1 MFAVSWLPLHVM
13 FMLEVFGASH
23 SRALFF
29 AHMGAQFS
37 TYANA
42 CMNPL
47 IYVFLL
53 KNFWNAV
60 LATLQCRHSMLG
72 THQHNARRVR
82 NRNGNANGNGNTT
95 DDQLGG
101 THECEEDIARR
112 VVSDRDF
119 SHNGQ
124 QAAFLE
130 PPFARG
136 RIRSLDVNA
145 IASGSGH
152 SDSGLSFG
160 LQLLR
165 GSDGRGSGGCGQKGQ
180 HCTQESGGRRATL
193 EAGSLE
199 SVGGM
204 AMRETTRSTLLCSPN
219 SSQAPDLWHFKGNVS
234 NRNAGT
240 VVRKLDR
247 GGTFEL
253 DESTQVVQERT
264 DHPFM
269 TPRQTNAENSPRIE
283 HLYKKRFSL
292 RFNDEAAVFTINRNG
307 NFAEPPKVKTEL
319 HTGHKMICEIE
330 ANVKQVTNERQ
341 VERSEQNPEKS

>member
-13 FMLEVFGASH
+13 FMLEVFGAPH

-29 AHMGAQFS
+29 AHMGAQFL

-60 LATLQCRHSMLG
+60 LATLLCRRAMLG
-72 THQHNARRVR
+72 THQHNARRVH
-82 NRNGNANGNGNTT
+82 RNGNENGNGNGNTT
-95 DDQLGG
+95 GDQFGG
-101 THECEEDIARR
+101 THECEEDTARR

-119 SHNGQ
+119 SHNRQ

-136 RIRSLDVNA
+136 RIRSLDV
-145 IASGSGH
+145 IASGSGL
-152 SDSGLSFG
+152 SDSGLSYG

-165 GSDGRGSGGCGQKGQ
+165 GSDGRGSGGCGRKGQ
-180 HCTQESGGRRATL
+180 HCTQERGGRRATL
-193 EAGSLE
+193 DSGSLE

-204 AMRETTRSTLLCSPN
+204 EMHETTRSTLLYSPN
-219 SSQAPDLWHFKGNVS
+219 SSQAPNLWHFKGNVS
-234 NRNAGT
+234 NSNART

-253 DESTQVVQERT
+253 DESTQVIQERT
-264 DHPFM
+264 DHPIM
-269 TPRQTNAENSPRIE
+269 TSPGQTNTENSPRIE

-292 RFNDEAAVFTINRNG
+292 RFSDEAAVLPNNSNG
-307 NFAEPPKVKTEL
+307 TLLN
-319 HTGHKMICEIE
+319 HK
-330 ANVKQVTNERQ
+330 K
-341 VERSEQNPEKS
+341 